1 MSFDALSLKILTL
14 EIKNEITGRT
24 IDKIMQHR
32 DGEFAFVL
40 RNENGPSIMLISIN
54 PNFAALFHTAEYKI
68 NFINTASNYQLLLKK
83 HLEGA
88 RIKDIKTIHSD
99 RILALYLSAKD
110 SFSESEYIL
119 FFEFMGKH
127 SNSFL
132 YSGGCEIENL
142 NPENVL
148 GALNFSHNLCEFIKK
163 PQKKDIS
170 EILCETD
177 AEEAIKNARAAEPNA
192 GADGSGGANSLQ
204 QTFPAKELIKQF
216 NGLSPFLC
224 KAAQTRPHHRA
235 LFEIA
240 RIFSVSDHA
249 SFINL
254 AETSR
259 GDNNSIFGI
268 YDTSI
273 YSERNAEGK
282 IKKFVYPFDI
292 TAKKDH
298 TRTAEAETA
307 EGAGLPAKEVC
318 ASVNECYARF
328 YISRD
333 SEFITA
339 KLKDKISKLKDMA
352 VRKKESFESDLK
364 ASADHKKYSD
374 YGHLIISA
382 LNDLK
387 AGGGNKK
394 AESVTIGGIT
404 IPLDARILISDN
416 AHRYFKISKRLRA
429 KNEYCKNIIFKLD
442 NILARVEECRAR
454 LDIGH
459 LTFSAEFCAAVEK
472 DIISIAGELI
482 YEKRTR
488 KKFLCEF
495 AGELKIFKSCVAKK
509 ESGEGRAK
517 SHAAESAA
525 GEAASKYYR
534 LFTSEEGFLIYVGRS
549 DAGNDYILSK
559 IAGQQD
565 YWLHVKDFR
574 GPSVILKTPKNSDA
588 GAVER
593 AIEEAALYAVHYSQG
608 RSATKIFVSCA
619 MRKYVKKIK
628 RAAGKVTFTNETTLL
643 VDINKLEKKFGAA

>member
-1 MSFDALSLKILTL
+1 VSFDSLSLKILTL

-54 PNFAALFHTAEYKI
+54 PNFAAFFHTAEYKI
-68 NFINTASNYQLLLKK
+68 NFMNTPSNYQLLLKK

-132 YSGGCEIENL
+132 YSGNCEIQNL
-142 NPENVL
+142 SSEKVL

-170 EILCETD
+170 EILRETD
-177 AEEAIKNARAAEPNA
+177 AGEAIENARNA
-192 GADGSGGANSLQ
+192 STDTAADGIGAANPLPRA
-204 QTFPAKELIKQF
+204 FPAKELIKRL

-224 KAAQTRPHHRA
+224 KVAQTRPHQRA

-240 RIFSVSDHA
+240 RIFSSPDRA
-249 SFINL
+249 SFKNL
-254 AETSR
+254 IETSR
-259 GDNNSIFGI
+259 GDNNSIFNI
-268 YDTSI
+268 YNTSI
-273 YSERNAEGK
+273 YSEKNAEGK
-282 IKKFVYPFDI
+282 IKKYAYPFDI
-292 TAKKDH
+292 PA
-298 TRTAEAETA
+298 AENSAR
-307 EGAGLPAKEVC
+307 GAGKETTADGESSSRETC
-318 ASVNECYARF
+318 GSVNECYARF

-352 VRKKESFESDLK
+352 IRKKDSFESDLK
-364 ASADHKKYSD
+364 ESADYKKYSD

-382 LNDLK
+382 LNDIK
-387 AGGGNKK
+387 ASGGNKK
-394 AESVTIGGIT
+394 TESVTIGEIK

-416 AHRYFKISKRLRA
+416 AHRYFKISKRLKA

-442 NILARVEECRAR
+442 NILARIEECRAR

-459 LTFSAEFCAAVEK
+459 LTFSTEFCAAVEK

-509 ESGEGRAK
+509 ESGEDRAK
-517 SHAAESAA
+517 NKAAEGSA
-525 GEAASKYYR
+525 GETASKYYR

-549 DAGNDYILSK
+549 DTGNDYILSK

-588 GAVER
+588 EAIER
-593 AIEEAALYAVHYSQG
+593 AIEEAALYAVHFSQG
-608 RSATKIFVSCA
+608 RGATKIFVSCA

-628 RAAGKVTFTNETTLL
+628 RAAGKVTYTNETTLL
-643 VDINKLEKKFGAA
+643 VDIDKLEKKFGAV

>member
-1 MSFDALSLKILTL
+1 MSFDALSLKLLTL

-40 RNENGPSIMLISIN
+40 RNENGPSIMLVSIN
-54 PNFAALFHTAEYKI
+54 PNFAAFFHTAEYKI
-68 NFINTASNYQLLLKK
+68 NFMNTPSNYQLLLKK

-88 RIKDIKTIHSD
+88 RIKDIKNIHSD

-110 SFSESEYIL
+110 NFSESEYIL

-132 YSGGCEIENL
+132 YSGNDEIENL
-142 NPENVL
+142 SPGKVS
-148 GALNFSHNLCEFIKK
+148 GALNFSHNLCEFIKN
-163 PQKKDIS
+163 PQKKDITEIKS
-170 EILCETD
+170 EHD
-177 AEEAIKNARAAEPNA
+177 AGEAIENAREA
-192 GADGSGGANSLQ
+192 GARIPAADNASNCANSCACKHDS
-204 QTFPAKELIKQF
+204 TDNPFPAGELIKRL

-224 KAAQTRPHHRA
+224 KVAQSRPYQRA

-240 RIFSVSDHA
+240 RIFSAPDLSA
-249 SFINL
+249 FKTYL
-254 AETSR
+254 ETGR
-259 GDNNSIFGI
+259 GDENSIFNI

-273 YSERNAEGK
+273 CSGKNAEGK
-282 IKKFVYPFDI
+282 IKKFAYPFDI
-292 TAKKDH
+292 LSA
-298 TRTAEAETA
+298 
-307 EGAGLPAKEVC
+307 GALYSKAACGSL
-318 ASVNECYARF
+318 NECYARF

-339 KLKDKISKLKDMA
+339 KLKDKISKLKDIA
-352 VRKKESFESDLK
+352 ARKKETFESDLK
-364 ASADHKKYSD
+364 ESADYKKYSD

-382 LNDLK
+382 LNDIK
-387 AGGGNKK
+387 SGGGNIK
-394 AESVTIGGIT
+394 AGSVVIGGVE

-416 AHRYFKISKRLRA
+416 ARRYFKINKRLKA
-429 KNEYCKNIIFKLD
+429 KNEYCKNIIFKFD
-442 NILARVEECRAR
+442 NILGRIEECRAK
-454 LDIGH
+454 LDEGRES
-459 LTFSAEFCAAVEK
+459 FSAEFCAAVEK

-482 YEKRTR
+482 YEKRAR

-509 ESGEGRAK
+509 GRSEAPSQSGG
-517 SHAAESAA
+517 AAEGAAA
-525 GEAASKYYR
+525 GAASKYYR

-588 GAVER
+588 EAVER

-608 RSATKIFVSCA
+608 RGATKIFVSCA

-643 VDINKLEKKFGAA
+643 VDVNKLEKKFGAA